1 MIRISLGA
9 FAALAFAAMVGA
21 IALLT
26 PPGVVEAQAHSASR
40 AFQRTWAA
48 PGSELRV
55 TITARNYGA
64 FGQVEETLPDGF
76 TFVRSSL
83 PGNQVAEE
91 GQVVRFSLFG
101 DSSFTYFV
109 TVPTAEGQYTFTGVV
124 KNADRDERTISG
136 HRQLRVGRRRRRRR
150 HRPPH
155 RSQRLPP
162 RRSPRQHQP
171 LSQRPRRS
179 QRRHP
184 HRRPRPRL
192 RRTATSTAT
201 PDTRATLNAH
211 GHAEA
216 RAHRSAVA
224 DGYRPCD
231 DYGNAGSGRRA
242 AWLPVGH
249 PRHHSPGCHP
259 CRLLLC
265 PYQALAGH
273 PASAQV
279 CPGRSTRRLGQVAV
293 HDSKDENSGF
303 GMLLMTVEPSGGW
316 PWRLSGIPCSTGHP
330 RPRQEAATHR
340 REALQ
345 RVLGQGIEA
354 LIPSGIRLQPRPPG
368 SAGGLRPPMLR
379 RGCPLYRAPPS
390 R

>member
-136 HRQLRVGRRRRRRR
+136 HRQLRVGPPPTPAPTSTPTPEPTATHTPEPTATPTPEPTATPVPTETPTPSPTPTRRPRRRRRRPR
-150 HRPPH
+150 RNPRPP
-155 RSQRLPP
+155 
-162 RRSPRQHQP
+162 
-171 LSQRPRRS
+171 
-179 QRRHP
+179 
-184 HRRPRPRL
+184 RRPRPR
-192 RRTATSTAT
+192 RR
-201 PDTRATLNAH
+201 
-211 GHAEA
+211 
-216 RAHRSAVA
+216 RS
-224 DGYRPCD
+224 P
-231 DYGNAGSGRRA
+231 
-242 AWLPVGH
+242 PPH
-249 PRHHSPGCHP
+249 PR
-259 CRLLLC
+259 
-265 PYQALAGH
+265 
-273 PASAQV
+273 
-279 CPGRSTRRLGQVAV
+279 RR
-293 HDSKDENSGF
+293 
-303 GMLLMTVEPSGGW
+303 
-316 PWRLSGIPCSTGHP
+316 
-330 RPRQEAATHR
+330 
-340 REALQ
+340 
-345 RVLGQGIEA
+345 
-354 LIPSGIRLQPRPPG
+354 QP
-368 SAGGLRPPMLR
+368 L
-379 RGCPLYRAPPS
+379 
-390 R
+390 